1 MVGVEKEILNFEV
14 SGSPENASPGLNLFI
29 ISIIDLFKVGNK
41 TYKSYAPFKV
51 ATINKHA
58 NERQK
63 KMKRTGHSNI

>member
-1 MVGVEKEILNFEV
+1 MR
-14 SGSPENASPGLNLFI
+14 SPDLQKTHHRDLNLFI
-29 ISIIDLFKVGNK
+29 ISIIDLFKVANK

-51 ATINKHA
+51 ATINKHT